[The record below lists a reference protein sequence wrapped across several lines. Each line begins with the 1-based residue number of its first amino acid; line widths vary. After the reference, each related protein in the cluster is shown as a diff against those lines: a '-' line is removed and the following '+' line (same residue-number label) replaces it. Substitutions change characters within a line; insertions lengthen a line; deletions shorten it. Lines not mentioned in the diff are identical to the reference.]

1 MSLVVVKIG
10 SSTLVDSNGA
20 LDRVF
25 IRSLCEQVTTLVARG
40 TRVVVVSSGA
50 AAASCSHR

>member
-10 SSTLVDSNGA
+10 SSTLVDAAGA
-20 LDRVF
+20 LDRGF
-25 IRSLCEQVTTLVARG
+25 IRSLCEQVSALVDGG

-50 AAASCSHR
+50 RSGGT